1 MYNYYYN
8 ITKLQVR
15 SALTDEAKKEDVPD
29 TTDALFSF
37 LIERVRNNLHIILCM
52 SPVGDPFRNR
62 LRQYPAFVNCTTIDW
77 FSEWPKDALL
87 EVAEKYLEDV
97 SLGGKT
103 SNEVDQ
109 VNVSYMM
116 TPEAMKK

>member
-1 MYNYYYN
+1 MYNNYYN

-15 SALTDEAKKEDVPD
+15 SALTNEAKKEDVPD

-87 EVAEKYLEDV
+87 EVAEKYLEDI

-109 VNVSYMM
+109 VNVS
-116 TPEAMKK
+116 

>member
-1 MYNYYYN
+1 
-8 ITKLQVR
+8 
-15 SALTDEAKKEDVPD
+15 
-29 TTDALFSF
+29 
-37 LIERVRNNLHIILCM
+37 M

-109 VNVSYMM
+109 VNVSCCYTMLM
-116 TPEAMKK
+116 IYAYVHVLY